1 MTLYGLLS
9 YTEESMK
16 KHFYTYIF
24 ILLFFQT
31 VSAKDYPFGIFITGL
46 YNFDYIEQTFCAD
59 YWLWSLYDGEETDFQ
74 NSIDPVNDISFTS
87 SIYSSQQL
95 DTGQYWMQQK
105 IQAQYQYKWDLR
117 KFPFEVA
124 ELKIEIEDY
133 RDISEVNFIADTVN
147 SGVSNLITIDGW
159 DITSFKI
166 GNSVI
171 EYNTNFGNSSATSES
186 NDYSRIIACIGITRS
201 NSWITFFKLTAGV
214 YISILISFLP
224 FFMKPN
230 TDSRLSLPSA
240 GLFAVVSNKYVVE
253 SIVPSSTSLTL
264 LDSIHFLAMLCI
276 LLIFIV
282 LIQTDGM
289 RSSEEKQLI
298 DISFRIDRI
307 FALILATVFC
317 IINCVLL
324 CIFFSKAVV
333 RV

>member
-1 MTLYGLLS
+1 
-9 YTEESMK
+9 MK
-16 KHFYTYIF
+16 KRFYTYILF
-24 ILLFFQT
+24 LLFFQT

-59 YWLWSLYDGEETDFQ
+59 YWLWSLYEGEETDFQ

-324 CIFFSKAVV
+324 CI
-333 RV
+333 

>member
-1 MTLYGLLS
+1 
-9 YTEESMK
+9 MK
-16 KHFYTYIF
+16 KHFYAYIL

-324 CIFFSKAVV
+324 CI
-333 RV
+333 

>member
-1 MTLYGLLS
+1 
-9 YTEESMK
+9 MK
-16 KHFYTYIF
+16 KRFYTYILF
-24 ILLFFQT
+24 LLFFQ
-31 VSAKDYPFGIFITGL
+31 VLSARDYPFGIYITGL
-46 YNFDYIEQTFCAD
+46 YNFNYIEQTFCAD

-95 DTGQYWMQQK
+95 ASGQYWMQQK

-117 KFPFEVA
+117 KFPFETA
-124 ELKIEIEDY
+124 KLKIEIEDY
-133 RDISEVNFIADTVN
+133 RDISEVNFVADTIN
-147 SGVSNLITIDGW
+147 SGVSNLIAIDGW
-159 DITSFKI
+159 DITSFEI
-166 GNSVI
+166 SESVV
-171 EYNTNFGNSSATSES
+171 EYGTNFGNSLAASES
-186 NDYSRIIACIGITRS
+186 NEYSRITAYVGITRS

-264 LDSIHFLAMLCI
+264 LDSIHSVAMICI
-276 LLIFIV
+276 LLIFVV

-289 RSSEEKQLI
+289 RTSEEKRLI
-298 DISFRIDRI
+298 DISFRIDHI
-307 FALILATVFC
+307 FALIIATLFCTINLVF
-317 IINCVLL
+317 
-324 CIFFSKAVV
+324 IFG
-333 RV
+333 

>member
-1 MTLYGLLS
+1 
-9 YTEESMK
+9 MK
-16 KHFYTYIF
+16 KHFYAYIL

-186 NDYSRIIACIGITRS
+186 NEYSRIIACIGITRS

-324 CIFFSKAVV
+324 CI
-333 RV
+333 

>member
-1 MTLYGLLS
+1 MGFFLHTG
-9 YTEESMK
+9 ESMK
-16 KHFYTYIF
+16 KHFYAYIL

-31 VSAKDYPFGIFITGL
+31 LSAKDYPFGIFITGL

-133 RDISEVNFIADTVN
+133 RDISEINFIADTVN

-324 CIFFSKAVV
+324 CI
-333 RV
+333 

>member
-1 MTLYGLLS
+1 
-9 YTEESMK
+9 MK
-16 KHFYTYIF
+16 KHFYAYIL

-31 VSAKDYPFGIFITGL
+31 LSAKDYPFGIFITGL

-324 CIFFSKAVV
+324 CI
-333 RV
+333 

>member
-1 MTLYGLLS
+1 
-9 YTEESMK
+9 MK
-16 KHFYTYIF
+16 KRFYTYIF
-24 ILLFFQT
+24 ILLFFQAL
-31 VSAKDYPFGIFITGL
+31 SAKDYPFGIFITGL

-186 NDYSRIIACIGITRS
+186 NEYSRIIACIGITRS

-324 CIFFSKAVV
+324 CI
-333 RV
+333 

>member
-1 MTLYGLLS
+1 
-9 YTEESMK
+9 MK
-16 KHFYTYIF
+16 KHFYAYIL

-31 VSAKDYPFGIFITGL
+31 LSAKDYPFGIFITGL

-133 RDISEVNFIADTVN
+133 RDISEINFIADTVN

-324 CIFFSKAVV
+324 CI
-333 RV
+333 

>member
-1 MTLYGLLS
+1 
-9 YTEESMK
+9 MK
-16 KHFYTYIF
+16 KHFYAYIL

-133 RDISEVNFIADTVN
+133 RDISEINFIADTVN

-324 CIFFSKAVV
+324 CI
-333 RV
+333 

>member
-1 MTLYGLLS
+1 M
-9 YTEESMK
+9 
-16 KHFYTYIF
+16 
-24 ILLFFQT
+24 
-31 VSAKDYPFGIFITGL
+31 
-46 YNFDYIEQTFCAD
+46 
-59 YWLWSLYDGEETDFQ
+59 WSLYDGEETDFQ

-159 DITSFKI
+159 DITSFEI
-166 GNSVI
+166 SESVVK
-171 EYNTNFGNSSATSES
+171 YGTNFGNSSATSES

-240 GLFAVVSNKYVVE
+240 GLFTVVSNKYVVE

-324 CIFFSKAVV
+324 CI
-333 RV
+333 